1 MKIEVFV
8 AMLQRAAN
16 ATYHVILSG
25 LKCTFRGVPAKVVK
39 ISTLKEIYQLVV
51 QFTLY
56 LKGKEHF
63 RKTI

>member
-25 LKCTFRGVPAKVVK
+25 LIVHSTGKIPGSTRKVR
-39 ISTLKEIYQLVV
+39 QN
-51 QFTLY
+51 LY
-56 LKGKEHF
+56 LEGNISACCAVHPLPE
-63 RKTI
+63 R